1 MNQSNMADKDRRGPN
16 RIPVRFVDGESGDEE
31 VSGGGGDENPAAEND
46 SGLTPEELGRASSYE
61 DAGEM
66 GRRINRGGE
75 SDDDGGRERADDE
88 DVAGSLDHSELP
100 RSRNDLDTT
109 VEHDDGG
116 EKSDEGE
123 AGRAPRHAGGAASGP
138 ALAELVATRAELR
151 RVEAELKKY
160 EDERQDFLDKF
171 ARRQADFENYRKRV
185 ERERAETYQRA
196 AGEVVSRL
204 FPVLDNLRRAIDAES
219 SFRAGESEEFRHF
232 LHGIELIGKQLNGV
246 LEGLGVEVVPTVGK
260 PFDPHVHEAVATEE
274 TDEFEPDT
282 VMQEMQRGY
291 RLGDKLLRPAMV
303 KVATRQ

>member
-1 MNQSNMADKDRRGPN
+1 MNQTNMPDKERRGPN
-16 RIPVRFVDGESGDEE
+16 RIHVRFVDGESGDEE
-31 VSGGGGDENPAAEND
+31 VSGGEQNAEND
-46 SGLTPEELGRASSYE
+46 SGLTPGELGRASSYE

-66 GRRINRGGE
+66 QRRINRGGE
-75 SDDDGGRERADDE
+75 DDEEGGRERADDE

-109 VEHDDGG
+109 ADHDDS
-116 EKSDEGE
+116 EKNDEGE
-123 AGRAPRHAGGAASGP
+123 AGRTPRHASASSGP
-138 ALAELVATRAELR
+138 AVAELVATRAELR
-151 RVEAELKKY
+151 RIEAELKKY

-185 ERERAETYQRA
+185 ERERGETYQRVV
-196 AGEVVSRL
+196 GEVVSRL
-204 FPVLDNLRRAIDAES
+204 FPVLDNLRRALDAES
-219 SFRAGESEEFRHF
+219 SLQAGESEEFRHF
-232 LHGIELIGKQLNGV
+232 LHGIELIAKQLNGV

-274 TDEFEPDT
+274 TDAHEPDT
-282 VMQEMQRGY
+282 VTQEMQRGY

>member
-1 MNQSNMADKDRRGPN
+1 MPDKERRGPN

-31 VSGGGGDENPAAEND
+31 VSGGGEQNPGEEND
-46 SGLTPEELGRASSYE
+46 SRLTPEELGRASSYE
-61 DAGEM
+61 DETEM
-66 GRRINRGGE
+66 GRRINRGDE
-75 SDDDGGRERADDE
+75 SDEEGGRERADDE

-109 VEHDDGG
+109 VAHEDDA
-116 EKSDEGE
+116 EKQDEGE
-123 AGRAPRHAGGAASGP
+123 AGRAPRHAAGASSGP
-138 ALAELVATRAELR
+138 AVAELVATRAELR

-185 ERERAETYQRA
+185 ERERGETYQRSV
-196 AGEVVSRL
+196 GEVVSRL
-204 FPVLDNLRRAIDAES
+204 FPVLDNLRRALDAES
-219 SFRAGESEEFRHF
+219 SFQAGESEEFRHF
-232 LHGIELIGKQLNGV
+232 LHGIELIAKQLNGV
-246 LEGLGVEVVPTVGK
+246 LEGLGVEVIPTVGK

-303 KVATRQ
+303 KVATR